1 MDNLKWNHK
10 KYLNIPEE
18 CREKRN
24 KEKNLGGQTE
34 NKQNRKKKKTPR
46 PKCNQNKQNRKKTKT

>member
-10 KYLNIPEE
+10 KYLNIPKE
-18 CREKRN
+18 CRGKRN

-34 NKQNRKKKKTPR
+34 NKQNRKKT
-46 PKCNQNKQNRKKTKT
+46 KTKIMDLNAITLFNHQ